1 MIAFAITGG
10 IGMGKSTVAAL
21 LQERGIPVVDSD
33 IIARQVVEPG
43 QPALA
48 EIATCFGADM
58 LGSDGRLR
66 RDLLAARVFGDETQR
81 KRLEAILHPRIR
93 AVWQT
98 TLNQWRDEG
107 RPTAVGVVPL
117 LYEVD
122 AAREF
127 DRVICVA
134 CSAATQR
141 ERLLTRGWSLE
152 QIRQRSNA
160 QWPVEKKLALAD
172 VVVWTEGALSVVRG
186 QLNRIFH

>member
-10 IGMGKSTVAAL
+10 IGMGKSTVAAM

-33 IIARQVVEPG
+33 IIARQLVEPG

-48 EIATCFGADM
+48 EIVACFGADM
-58 LGSDGRLR
+58 IGADGRLR
-66 RDLLAARVFGDETQR
+66 RDLMAARVFGDETQR
-81 KRLEAILHPRIR
+81 KRLEAILHPCIR

-98 TLNQWRDEG
+98 TLKQWRDES
-107 RPTAVGVVPL
+107 RPVAVAVVPL

-141 ERLLTRGWSLE
+141 ERLLARGWSLE
-152 QIRQRSNA
+152 QIQQRMNA
-160 QWPVEKKLALAD
+160 QWPVQKKSALAD
-172 VVVWTEGALSVVRG
+172 VVVWTEGTLDVVRG
-186 QLNRIFH
+186 QLNQIFP